1 VIAGG
6 AGPCRVAV
14 VGAGWIT
21 GVQLRALA
29 TVPGA
34 EVVAL
39 ADLPAELGGVPA
51 RPRYERVAR
60 EHGVPRVVAA
70 YRELLAGDQVDL
82 VVVGL
87 PNAFHARV
95 ATDCARAGKHVVV
108 EKPMCVSLEELAEL
122 RAAVAAAGVI
132 CGYAEELCF
141 VPKYVKAKALI
152 DAGALGRVFYVRQ
165 REAHGGPYSPWFFD
179 RTLAGGGVTMDM
191 GCHSIACCRWLL
203 GKPRATAVTAHL
215 GTYVHGAVTRLED
228 HMLVTVEFAGAQVA
242 VCESAWTLKGG
253 MVSVAEAWGTGGS
266 LTADMLKGTALQ
278 VHSEA
283 GFPDG
288 EAGWQQVDWEW
299 DFQNGYPQEMAHF
312 VDCARR
318 GVTPQETLDDAEAVL
333 EIMLAAYH
341 SAGTG
346 RRVEL
351 PFRPAGVARP
361 VDLWLTPR
369 GAP

>member
-1 VIAGG
+1 MSGIAPVRVGLIG
-6 AGPCRVAV
+6 AGF
-14 VGAGWIT
+14 IT
-21 GVQLRALA
+21 AIHVEALR
-29 TVPGA
+29 TVPGV
-34 EVVAL
+34 EIVAQ

-51 RPRYERVAR
+51 RPRYEQFAR
-60 EHGVPRVVAA
+60 EHGVPRVFDD
-70 YRELLAGDQVDL
+70 YREMIAGRDVEL

-95 ATDCARAGKHVVV
+95 ATDCARAGKHLVV
-108 EKPMCVSLEELAEL
+108 EKPMCVTLEELQVL
-122 RAAVAAAGVI
+122 RAAVREAGVV

-152 DAGALGRVFYVRQ
+152 DAGALGKVFYVRQ

-179 RTLAGGGVTMDM
+179 RTLAGGGITMDM

-203 GKPRATAVTAHL
+203 GKPRATAVTAHM

-228 HMLVTVEFAGAQVA
+228 HVVVTVEFEGGRFAT
-242 VCESAWTLKGG
+242 CESAWTLKGG
-253 MVSVAEAWGTGGS
+253 MVSVAEAWGEAGS
-266 LTADMLKGTALQ
+266 VTADMLKGTALE
-278 VHSEA
+278 VHSEE
-283 GFPDG
+283 GVPGG
-288 EAGWQQVDWEW
+288 EVGWQTVDWEW
-299 DFQNGYPQEMAHF
+299 AWQNGYPQEMAHF

-318 GVTPQETLDDAEAVL
+318 GVVPTETIDDAEAVL

-346 RRVEL
+346 RRVAL
-351 PFRPAGVARP
+351 PFRPAGVERP

-369 GAP
+369 PEL